1 MVDQTHGKYRRVVT
15 GHNIC
20 GKANVI
26 IDDLVPNVTSGR
38 PGHNA
43 HVVWTTNEL
52 PVEFSQNNDDKG
64 AQNIETTIENG
75 SVFRIVEYAPGVSP
89 RNHRTESI
97 DYAVVMAGE
106 INMGLGDGEKIHLK
120 AGDVLVQRGTIHNW
134 ENLGTETC
142 VIAFVLVSSKPLGK
156 VGRAIG

>member
-1 MVDQTHGKYRRVVT
+1 M
-15 GHNIC
+15 
-20 GKANVI
+20 
-26 IDDLVPNVTSGR
+26 
-38 PGHNA
+38 
-43 HVVWTTNEL
+43 VWTTNEL

-106 INMGLGDGEKIHLK
+106 INMG
-120 AGDVLVQRGTIHNW
+120 
-134 ENLGTETC
+134 
-142 VIAFVLVSSKPLGK
+142 
-156 VGRAIG
+156 